1 MAAHGHYA
9 NLYCNYGPC
18 VHTIPCDFFQKFDQL
33 LVTIVHV
40 QITLIV

>member
-1 MAAHGHYA
+1 MIHCYA
-9 NLYCNYGPC
+9 FVFTQYLVTFFRNL
-18 VHTIPCDFFQKFDQL
+18 FDQL